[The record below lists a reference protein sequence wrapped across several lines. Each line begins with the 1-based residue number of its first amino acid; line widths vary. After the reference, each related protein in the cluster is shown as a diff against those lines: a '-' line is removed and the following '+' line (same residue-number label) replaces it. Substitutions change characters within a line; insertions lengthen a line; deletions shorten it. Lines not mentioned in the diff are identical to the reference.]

1 MIEDSVTSVL
11 FFTCMSI
18 YWRYCRIMLP
28 WWFQHKTVFQK
39 LQTSSYTICTCISFN
54 MTFNFISMLID
65 INYSLLSRQGQNCI
79 VLRFTS
85 SNEITTRVCKLTSDK
100 WQDVLYIYIQVIK
113 FVSYMWQVIIFL
125 QEASHKNDHH
135 NIDWNIVEISNNLGA
150 VVVVIVW

>member
-1 MIEDSVTSVL
+1 MDLFSHLKDRQKWLKILLQVCY

-39 LQTSSYTICTCISFN
+39 LPTSSYTICTCISFN

-100 WQDVLYIYIQVIK
+100 WQDVLYINSSNKICQLHVAGHWFPTGIQP
-113 FVSYMWQVIIFL
+113 
-125 QEASHKNDHH
+125 
-135 NIDWNIVEISNNLGA
+135 
-150 VVVVIVW
+150 